1 MSRDLLQTLRHIGFF
16 KNWIFLGFQIDF
28 EIQEL
33 FVIPEYLEISDHRDD
48 KCEATRKYG
57 TDKFETTRLYC
68 SEQVTE
74 SETFLSKYIRK

>member
-1 MSRDLLQTLRHIGFF
+1 M
-16 KNWIFLGFQIDF
+16 GFQIDF

-48 KCEATRKYG
+48 KCEATGKYG

-68 SEQVTE
+68 LEQVSE
-74 SETFLSKYIRK
+74 SETFLSKYIWNDMEICKEIYRNVKRDM